1 VRRCG
6 GIMSTNLKD
15 KLLKILIESKKGA
28 IISLYVKPYSNREEL
43 AFEGDELVFYTTE
56 IPEKGRVNAAL
67 TRFLA
72 RRIGLP
78 ISRIEII
85 YGVRDRSKKILVRDI
100 DIETL
105 AEKLVK
111 AISQQS

>member
-1 VRRCG
+1 
-6 GIMSTNLKD
+6 MDLKD
-15 KLLKILIESKKGA
+15 KLLKILVESKKGV
-28 IISLYVKPYSNREEL
+28 IIPLYVKPHSNREEL
-43 AFEGDELVFYTTE
+43 VFEGDELVFYTTE

-67 TRFLA
+67 IRFLA

-85 YGVRDRSKKILVRDI
+85 YGVRDRSKKVLVRDV
-100 DIETL
+100 DVESL

-111 AISQQS
+111 IISQQS